1 MKKSGLTRRID
12 ELGRIVIPKEIRKNL
27 KIRDSDELEISVKDG
42 NIILNKYEVMDKD
55 KTVSTLLETISKT
68 CKKNVLF
75 TTKDKIIDYYLDS
88 KNKINDLELSN
99 SVIKIIENRKQV
111 SVDNNKLCL
120 CKEILDISYLIHPI
134 IINGDLLG
142 SLILYSEKENIN
154 EIDYNVIEFSNLFLK
169 KYLE

>member
-27 KIRDSDELEISVKDG
+27 KIRDSDELEISVRDG

-55 KTVSTLLETISKT
+55 KTISTLLETISKT
-68 CKKNVLF
+68 CKKNILF
-75 TTKDKIIDYYLDS
+75 TSKDKIVDYYLENK
-88 KNKINDLELSN
+88 KNITDLELSN

-111 SVDNNKLCL
+111 SVDNNKLYI
-120 CKEILDISYLIHPI
+120 CKDMLDISYIIHPI

-142 SLILYSEKENIN
+142 SLILYSEKDNIN
-154 EIDYNVIEFSNLFLK
+154 EIDYNTIEFSNLFLG

>member
-27 KIRDSDELEISVKDG
+27 KIRDSDELEISVRDG
-42 NIILNKYEVMDKD
+42 NIILNKYEVIEKD
-55 KTVSTLLETISKT
+55 KTISILLETISKI
-68 CKKNVLF
+68 CKKSILF
-75 TTKDKIIDYYLDS
+75 TSKDKIIDYYLD
-88 KNKINDLELSN
+88 NKKELNDLELSN

-111 SVDNNKLCL
+111 SINNNKLCIT
-120 CKEILDISYLIHPI
+120 KDMLDISYIINPI

-154 EIDYNVIEFSNLFLK
+154 EIDYDVIEFSNLFLE